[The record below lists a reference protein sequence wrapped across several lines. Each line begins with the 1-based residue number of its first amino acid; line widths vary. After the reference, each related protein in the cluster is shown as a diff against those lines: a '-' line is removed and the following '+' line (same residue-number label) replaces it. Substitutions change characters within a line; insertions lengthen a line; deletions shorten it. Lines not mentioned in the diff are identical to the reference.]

1 LSDLSGSL
9 SSFFSS
15 PLGSLAEFGTLAG
28 LGLSQAN
35 AQKGTNDQLA
45 GSLSDLGKPFS
56 AAGGAEL
63 GQVTGGASVGGP
75 MGASITDQTTAAANL
90 GGVAKQYSTGQLTDA
105 QNLQVQDYIKQQRAM
120 VDTQLAQSGNT
131 DSSARQAAYQQI
143 DDNAAKLTQQL
154 TQGNVGIATEALQGV
169 QSTYTTLLNQALAS
183 AQFGLGAQSE
193 AVMLQ
198 IQSDTQLAT
207 SLNALFGE
215 IARGFGTAMGG
226 KPGGTS
232 AGPAGATGNLLKQG
246 GDLLKSLTGG
256 SGAASGALPAITD
269 TTGLGLPTSVPDV
282 AGGVEA
288 IPPVSAGDLGLST
301 LGTDVSSATGAGAGA
316 GGAGA
321 AGAGATAG
329 GAAAA
334 GGALTAADIGLG
346 AGGLSDAAIAGD
358 LASSTL
364 LPSTEAAL
372 GGGGAAG
379 AASAADSA
387 ATTAGLGSAAGAFA
401 ALGLFAIP
409 VILALSTPTV
419 ALGKQYWSGLSK
431 TLQSNAPPGN
441 PDMTK
446 PGWYNSTPELEAW
459 WKSPAFATWQGG
471 YDELLNMLARGDQ
484 TPYTQQQLD
493 AFGLTPEIVDQYK
506 AAKPPGPAGGSGTKN
521 KVQPD

>member
-56 AAGGAEL
+56 AAGAAEL
-63 GQVTGGASVGGP
+63 GQVTGGAPVGGP
-75 MGASITDQTTAAANL
+75 MGTSITDQTTAAANL

-154 TQGNVGIATEALQGV
+154 TQGNVGIATQALQGV
-169 QSTYTTLLNQALAS
+169 QSTYTTLLQQSLSS
-183 AQFGLGAQSE
+183 AEFGLGAQE
-193 AVMLQ
+193 AAVMTQ
-198 IQSDTQLAT
+198 IQSDTALAT

-215 IARGFGTAMGG
+215 IAKGFGTAMGG
-226 KPGGTS
+226 KAGGGGTS
-232 AGPAGATGNLLKQG
+232 GTGTTGGALN
-246 GDLLKSLTGG
+246 DLLKKLTG
-256 SGAASGALPAITD
+256 SGGAPGATDAAGALPAITD
-269 TTGLGLPTSVPDV
+269 TTGLGLPTNVPDV

-288 IPPVSAGDLGLST
+288 VPPVSAGDLGLST

-372 GGGGAAG
+372 GSGAAAAG
-379 AASAADSA
+379 A
-387 ATTAGLGSAAGAFA
+387 GSAASLGIVAGAATAVGLA
-401 ALGLFAIP
+401 ALPLLLAAIVP
-409 VILALSTPTV
+409 EGANR
-419 ALGKQYWSGLSK
+419 QYWTNMSNTIK
-431 TLQSNAPPGN
+431 ENAPPGN
-441 PDMTK
+441 PDMSK
-446 PGWYNSTPELEAW
+446 PGWFNATPELEQWWRSPKYQAW
-459 WKSPAFATWQGG
+459 DAARS
-471 YDELLNMLARGDQ
+471 ELLNQVAQGDKQ
-484 TPYTQQQLD
+484 PFTQDQLN
-493 AFGLTPEIVDQYK
+493 AFGLTPEVLDQYRN
-506 AAKPPGPAGGSGTKN
+506 AVPGWRGGGGSSGRS
-521 KVQPD
+521 VQPD